1 MRLQVE
7 RQQTILRRHSQ
18 AYLMRNVFPGVAM
31 TLAAGLLLSGCGMF
45 GGKETKLVC
54 PATFIAPDT
63 DKMAVFRPGGSTMS
77 DVVYGVRI
85 SNLQSKCDRADKG
98 IRVNTQI
105 AFHIVSNDRS
115 LRVGDFEYFVS
126 IVDGYHNILTK
137 KTYSMPFE
145 FDARTH
151 DMNKQDELFENLPL
165 LDVGTGSN
173 YAIVVGLQ
181 LTEAQL
187 QFNRAA
193 VRSPAVSVPPA
204 VSVALP
210 AQPTNSASTP

>member
-1 MRLQVE
+1 
-7 RQQTILRRHSQ
+7 
-18 AYLMRNVFPGVAM
+18 MRNVFPGVAM
-31 TLAAGLLLSGCGMF
+31 ILAAGLVLSGCGVF

-54 PATFIAPDT
+54 PATYIAPDT
-63 DKMAVFRPGGSTMS
+63 DKMAVFKPGGSTLN
-77 DVVYGVRI
+77 DVSYGVQI
-85 SNLQSKCDRADKG
+85 SNLQSKCARADPG
-98 IRVNTQI
+98 IRVDTHL

-115 LRVGDFEYFVS
+115 LRVGAFEYFVS

-137 KTYSMPFE
+137 QTYVMPFE
-145 FDARTH
+145 FDARMH

-165 LDVGTGSN
+165 RDVGTGNN

-187 QFNRAA
+187 EFNRAA
-193 VRSPAVSVPPA
+193 VRAPAVSVPPA